1 LQQFISLS
9 LTTIKERGFPIYPNH
24 TKFILSKTKFGNTVG
39 SLYLCHV
46 FSRIRICFTS
56 NPSAPT
62 STDPKILQQT
72 KIIPTAYQLATYA
85 NYTQPLLAALIP

>member
-1 LQQFISLS
+1 MYYTEEGRINLAASNRHEYSLKDH
-9 LTTIKERGFPIYPNH
+9 L
-24 TKFILSKTKFGNTVG
+24 GNTRV
-39 SLYLCHV
+39 
-46 FSRIRICFTS
+46 CFTP

-72 KIIPTAYQLATYA
+72 KIIPMAYQLATYA